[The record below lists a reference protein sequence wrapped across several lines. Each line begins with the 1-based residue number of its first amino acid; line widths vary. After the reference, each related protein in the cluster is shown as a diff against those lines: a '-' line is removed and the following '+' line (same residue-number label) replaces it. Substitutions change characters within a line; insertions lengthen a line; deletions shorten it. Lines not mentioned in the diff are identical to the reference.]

1 MLRISSFAAGVFV
14 ADVCASPPRTPGP
27 RTSSS
32 TASNAPP
39 PLRSRPSISE
49 KRCQSTSPRSTYP
62 AKNFTERTLA
72 GLEEN
77 VLGPGPAA
85 GKQVGGRGLPGFGH
99 IQGAVAA
106 QLARP
111 GNRVGGVHVRNQ
123 RARPREYILTGP
135 AQVTLCDDDLT
146 PANVSALSVGDSRRD
161 MVEQVATGGVLID
174 PQSQT
179 SRNVRMAGLI
189 TLGRPTVDD
198 NFDGNFA
205 YSLEG
210 YTHFVSRTRVA
221 VSGEV
226 YQTYESRT
234 SAQNAWVSG
243 ILEHGDLGWQE
254 DMRFS
259 TGTLTSFT
267 KRGAVLDQP
276 ETLDSHSIRTS
287 GLRIRN
293 SGDYM
298 VDAEYFLIGGSVN
311 YTIPADAHGRR
322 DTSSSRSVNYT
333 FPQNRGMDCSN
344 GGYTFK
350 TNVPVRKPSG
360 FQPTSYDAGE
370 ILINGAA
377 LVKFSANADPSE
389 LGEMHIDL
397 DVANVGSFDYD
408 GNGFYETALPA
419 AARCVN

>member
-1 MLRISSFAAGVFV
+1 MLRVSSFAAGVFV
-14 ADVCASPPRTPGP
+14 AMSAFAAQDARAANVVI
-27 RTSSS
+27 
-32 TASNAPP
+32 N
-39 PLRSRPSISE
+39 SE
-49 KRCQSTSPRSTYP
+49 QRAAAATVAAKYLGEEVPIYLAALTYP
-62 AKNFTERTLA
+62 AKNYTERTLRV
-72 GLEEN
+72 LEETYSAPALRRAN
-77 VLGPGPAA
+77 KWVVVGCPGSGTFKARLPRNSHVLEIEWVACT
-85 GKQVGGRGLPGFGH
+85 FEISGH
-99 IQGAVAA
+99 
-106 QLARP
+106 
-111 GNRVGGVHVRNQ
+111 
-123 RARPREYILTGP
+123 EYILTGP

-210 YTHFVSRTRVA
+210 YTHFVSRIRVA
-221 VSGEV
+221 VPGEV

-259 TGTLTSFT
+259 TGTLTSFS

-311 YTIPADAHGRR
+311 YT
-322 DTSSSRSVNYT
+322 

-350 TNVPVRKPSG
+350 TNVLVRKPSG
-360 FQPTSYDAGE
+360 FQPSSYDAGE